1 MLAVCS
7 GVMRASLRHFAFAVL
22 TTTAVAVPAFAQQAA
37 PSVYPACNLT
47 SPPSKAESEG
57 AHGAYMA
64 GKASFDVGEYERA
77 IDLFKDAYRRDCTKY
92 ELLSII
98 ARAYELKGDRAEAVI
113 ALQAYLD
120 RAPPNDPGN
129 EPIRQRMLNLKQQ
142 ISTQPTASASAAP
155 TTTAD
160 PSTSARPAGSA
171 STAPTPGAVREHTTA
186 PWIVVGIGAAA
197 TITGVALLVVG
208 LGKISDSKA
217 LCPVGALVD
226 PGTGKP
232 TGQRGPVC
240 TKTEDQATAQKL
252 QSDGNVFGAVGGVVG
267 GIGALAVIGGLVWHF
282 TEPTGPEAP
291 TTGKLRVDPD
301 VRPGF
306 AGATVGGT
314 F

>member
-1 MLAVCS
+1 
-7 GVMRASLRHFAFAVL
+7 MRASLRHVAFAVL
-22 TTTAVAVPAFAQQAA
+22 AMTAVAVPAFAQQTS

-64 GKASFDVGEYERA
+64 GKASFDVGEYDRA

-98 ARAYELKGDRAEAVI
+98 ARAYELKFDRAEAVI

-129 EPIRQRMLNLKQQ
+129 EPIRQRMLRLKQQ
-142 ISTQPTASASAAP
+142 ISAQPPASASASA
-155 TTTAD
+155 TTAPE
-160 PSTSARPAGSA
+160 PSATGSARPN
-171 STAPTPGAVREHTTA
+171 GAATTSPSGPVREHTVA
-186 PWIVVGIGAAA
+186 PWIVTGIGAAA

-217 LCPVGALVD
+217 LCPVGPLVD
-226 PGTGKP
+226 SSGKP

-240 TKTEDQATAQKL
+240 AKTEDQATAQKL

-267 GIGALAVIGGLVWHF
+267 GIGAIAVVGGLIWHF
-282 TEPTGPEAP
+282 TEPTGPEPAP